1 MYFRKSSLALAIL
14 LCLSPMTVTNAN
26 AETYVVTGENNNM
39 RGEQFLRLLNQA
51 KDGDTIRLNGDT
63 QLLRGS
69 GFFNVDKQV
78 TIDGQGNRLHLEG
91 YNLSLGQDVTFS
103 NMNLSLKPSRD
114 LNIIFGSGF
123 NMDNLE
129 AKPTYIVTNGNKLT
143 LDNVTTNVYSEPS
156 DTRPII
162 WLGNADTTKS
172 NNGHNAL
179 IVTNSNSAETKLYSV
194 IVDDNTESG
203 SDTSPIDIQL
213 GEYVGL
219 VDAIYLAGVDNVQ
232 EHNRAINFTSSSN
245 AVTKI
250 YTGDTTNVSV
260 TLNNV
265 NPSNAIVLQDV
276 KDLTLNNSRITLDK
290 NLSVSEMLTLNDQ
303 SAITAVASKDAFGDV
318 AKTSLMLN
326 NVHTNDNNSKI
337 TIVQDN
343 TLLINGNI
351 TGELTINTEDKDNNV
366 SLPNGSTL
374 VGKNGSY
381 VVKPQTDT
389 SATGNDATPPAT
401 TANTATDS
409 SNTDTTPATTAEQTG
424 SSDTTATSPAADIST
439 TSNETTPPATT
450 GDTATNSSNTDATSA
465 TAGEQ
470 TGSSDTTVTPP
481 AADTS
486 TTSNE
491 TTSPATTENT
501 ATDSSNT
508 DTIPATTA
516 EQTGSSDTTV
526 GTSPADTS
534 AMGNDATPP
543 ATTANTAT
551 DSSNTDTTPA
561 TTAEQTGSSDTTA
574 TPPAAD
580 TSATG
585 NDATAPATTE
595 NTATDSSNTDTT
607 PATTGEQTGSSD
619 TTATPPTDTAQT
631 GEQADTSSSE
641 TTTSTSAQPTDATA
655 PTNGQTETSSASAN
669 HNKITITTA
678 EQETQRTIA
687 ESRYATL
694 VSNFAL
700 NSIRNRLEHSRSSDA
715 YPYLTATVNGMIP
728 TVSEL
733 GGLWVNS
740 SSDRITQERY
750 KFNNFGLQVGYDK
763 SSALDNGTARFGFA
777 LDVEKGKTNFAQ
789 FSETYK
795 TQTYGM
801 ALYGAYET
809 EERHYF
815 DVAVR
820 MAKASSELKS
830 NASQTYH
837 HNLYSASLAYSKGFE
852 LSNRWEIEPY
862 TQLFY
867 THLSSTNYI
876 KNGLNVTAD
885 EINSLVGSVG
895 TKAEYQLNQTLNF
908 YTKVAMH
915 REFNAT
921 QDINIIR
928 SATDR
933 VQHNINHRGTW
944 TTLGL
949 GMKARLGNNTH
960 LYLDVDKLFGNGYKQ
975 SYQINLGLDWKF

>member
-14 LCLSPMTVTNAN
+14 LCLSPIPEMNYAN
-26 AETYVVTGENNNM
+26 AQTYTVSGNSADN
-39 RGEQFLRLLNQA
+39 RGEHFRALLNQA
-51 KDGDTIRLNGDT
+51 NDGDIIRLEGDT
-63 QLLRGS
+63 RLIRGS
-69 GFFNVDKQV
+69 GFFSFNKQV
-78 TIDGQGNRLHLEG
+78 TIEGQGNRLHFEG
-91 YNLSLGQDVTFS
+91 YDLSLGKDVTFS
-103 NMNLSLKPSRD
+103 NMNLSLKPSRG
-114 LNIIFGSGF
+114 LSNIFSSGF
-123 NMDNLE
+123 NNLK
-129 AKPTYIVTNGNKLT
+129 AASTYIVTNGNKLI
-143 LDNVTTNVYSEPS
+143 LDKVRTDVNGEPA
-156 DTRPII
+156 DTRPMIL
-162 WLGNADTTKS
+162 LGNIDPTKN
-172 NNGHNAL
+172 NNGHDTL
-179 IVTNSNSAETKLYSV
+179 VVTNAHPTETILSSVVVIGNNNSNT
-194 IVDDNTESG
+194 
-203 SDTSPIDIQL
+203 DTPVTINL
-213 GEYVGL
+213 GENVSFVNQVIFERGGEEEIYSGAV
-219 VDAIYLAGVDNVQ
+219 YLAGMNNDQ
-232 EHNRAINFTSSSN
+232 EHNRAINLSSSSN
-245 AVTKI
+245 AITKI
-250 YTGDTTNVSV
+250 YTGEAKNVSV

-290 NLSVSEMLTLNDQ
+290 SLSVSETLVLADHAQIN
-303 SAITAVASKDAFGDV
+303 TVAGDDGFG
-318 AKTSLMLN
+318 SLNSTNLVLK
-326 NVHTNDNNSKI
+326 NVQASEDSKI
-337 TIVQDN
+337 NIGNTDINSLSIAGEIVGK
-343 TLLINGNI
+343 LR
-351 TGELTINTEDKDNNV
+351 INTDNQKSV
-366 SLPNGSTL
+366 ILPENRVL
-374 VGKNGSY
+374 EAENDSY
-381 VVKPQTDT
+381 VVKSKAEVTQPVSENTT
-389 SATGNDATPPAT
+389 TGNNNTETPPAT
-401 TANTATDS
+401 PTDS
-409 SNTDTTPATTAEQTG
+409 TPATTAQQTG
-424 SSDTTATSPAADIST
+424 SSDTTATSPA
-439 TSNETTPPATT
+439 
-450 GDTATNSSNTDATSA
+450 
-465 TAGEQ
+465 
-470 TGSSDTTVTPP
+470 
-481 AADTS
+481 
-486 TTSNE
+486 
-491 TTSPATTENT
+491 
-501 ATDSSNT
+501 
-508 DTIPATTA
+508 
-516 EQTGSSDTTV
+516 
-526 GTSPADTS
+526 
-534 AMGNDATPP
+534 
-543 ATTANTAT
+543 
-551 DSSNTDTTPA
+551 
-561 TTAEQTGSSDTTA
+561 
-574 TPPAAD
+574 D

-585 NDATAPATTE
+585 NDATASATTE

-809 EERHYF
+809 EERHYL

>member
-1 MYFRKSSLALAIL
+1 MHFRKSPLALAIL
-14 LCLSPMTVTNAN
+14 LCLSPITVTVTNAN
-26 AETYVVTGENNNM
+26 AETYIVTGENNNV
-39 RGEQFLRLLNQA
+39 RGEQFQRLLNQA
-51 KDGDTIRLNGDT
+51 KDGDTIRLDGDT

-103 NMNLSLKPSRD
+103 NVNLSLKPSRD
-114 LNIIFGSGF
+114 LNNIFSSGF
-123 NMDNLE
+123 KMDNLE

-143 LDNVTTNVYSEPS
+143 LDNVTTNVDSEPS

-162 WLGNADTTKS
+162 WLGNADATKS
-172 NNGHNAL
+172 NNGHNTL
-179 IVTNSNSAETKLYSV
+179 IVTSNSAETKLYSV
-194 IVDDNTESG
+194 IISDNTENS
-203 SDTSPIDIQL
+203 SDDSPVNIQL
-213 GEYVGL
+213 GEHVGL
-219 VDAIYLAGVDNVQ
+219 VDAIYLAGVNNDQ
-232 EHNRAINFTSSSN
+232 AHNRAINFSSSSN
-245 AVTKI
+245 SVTKI
-250 YTGDTTNVSV
+250 YTGEATNVSV
-260 TLNNV
+260 TLNNI
-265 NPSNAIVLQDV
+265 NPETAITLQDV

-290 NLSVSEMLTLNDQ
+290 NLSVSETLTLNNQ
-303 SAITAVASKDAFGDV
+303 SAITTVASKDAFGDI

-326 NVHTNDNNSKI
+326 NIHTNGNNSNI
-337 TIVQDN
+337 TIVRDN
-343 TLLINGNI
+343 ALLINGNI

-374 VGKNGSY
+374 VGENGSY
-381 VVKPQTDT
+381 VVKLKTEVTQPV
-389 SATGNDATPPAT
+389 SEN
-401 TANTATDS
+401 
-409 SNTDTTPATTAEQTG
+409 
-424 SSDTTATSPAADIST
+424 
-439 TSNETTPPATT
+439 
-450 GDTATNSSNTDATSA
+450 TATNSSNTD
-465 TAGEQ
+465 
-470 TGSSDTTVTPP
+470 VPP
-481 AADTS
+481 AK
-486 TTSNE
+486 
-491 TTSPATTENT
+491 P
-501 ATDSSNT
+501 TDS
-508 DTIPATTA
+508 
-516 EQTGSSDTTV
+516 
-526 GTSPADTS
+526 
-534 AMGNDATPP
+534 
-543 ATTANTAT
+543 
-551 DSSNTDTTPA
+551 
-561 TTAEQTGSSDTTA
+561 
-574 TPPAAD
+574 
-580 TSATG
+580 
-585 NDATAPATTE
+585 
-595 NTATDSSNTDTT
+595 T
-607 PATTGEQTGSSD
+607 PATTGEQAGSSD
-619 TTATPPTDTAQT
+619 TTSPTDTAQT
-631 GEQADTSSSE
+631 DDQAEASSSDTATSTPTQPTVVTTPTTEAPTSEQATTSS
-641 TTTSTSAQPTDATA
+641 TST
-655 PTNGQTETSSASAN
+655 N

-678 EQETQRTIA
+678 EQETQRAIA
-687 ESRYATL
+687 ESRYATV

-700 NSIRNRLEHSRSSDA
+700 NSIRNRLEHSRSSNA

-733 GGLWVNS
+733 GRLWVNS
-740 SSDRITQERY
+740 SSDRITQDLY

-777 LDVEKGKTNFAQ
+777 LDVEKGKANFAQ

-852 LSNRWEIEPY
+852 LSNRWEVKPY

-876 KNGLNVTAD
+876 RNGLNVTAD

-895 TKAEYQLNQTLNF
+895 TKAEYQLNQILNF

>member
-1 MYFRKSSLALAIL
+1 MHFRKSPLALAIL
-14 LCLSPMTVTNAN
+14 LCLSPIPEMNYANAQTYTVTGSSINDSEAQFRRALEQAN
-26 AETYVVTGENNNM
+26 
-39 RGEQFLRLLNQA
+39 
-51 KDGDTIRLNGDT
+51 DGDTIRLAGDI
-63 QLLRGS
+63 QLMRGS
-69 GFFNVDKQV
+69 GFFSFDKKI

-103 NMNLSLKPSRD
+103 NVNLSLKPSRD
-114 LNIIFGSGF
+114 LNNIFGSGF
-123 NMDNLE
+123 NNLK
-129 AKPTYIVTNGNKLT
+129 AASTYIVTNGNKLI
-143 LDNVTTNVYSEPS
+143 LDNVRTNVNGEPA
-156 DTRPII
+156 DTRPMIL
-162 WLGNADTTKS
+162 LGNIDPTKN
-172 NNGHNAL
+172 NNGHDAL
-179 IVTNSNSAETKLYSV
+179 VVTNAHPTETILSSVVVIGNNNSNT
-194 IVDDNTESG
+194 
-203 SDTSPIDIQL
+203 DTPVTISL
-213 GEYVGL
+213 GENVSFVNQVIFEREGEEDIYSGAV
-219 VDAIYLAGVDNVQ
+219 YLAGMNNDQ
-232 EHNRAINFTSSSN
+232 EHNRAIHFTSSSN
-245 AVTKI
+245 SVTKI
-250 YTGDTTNVSV
+250 YTGEATNVSV
-260 TLNNV
+260 TLNNI
-265 NPSNAIVLQDV
+265 NPETAITLQDV

-290 NLSVSEMLTLNDQ
+290 NLSVSETLTLNNQ
-303 SAITAVASKDAFGDV
+303 SAITTVASKDAFGDI

-326 NVHTNDNNSKI
+326 NIHTNGNNSNI
-337 TIVQDN
+337 TIVRDN
-343 TLLINGNI
+343 ALLINGNI

-374 VGKNGSY
+374 VGENGSY
-381 VVKPQTDT
+381 VVKLKTEVTQPV
-389 SATGNDATPPAT
+389 SENT
-401 TANTATDS
+401 TTDS
-409 SNTDTTPATTAEQTG
+409 SNTDVTPAK
-424 SSDTTATSPAADIST
+424 P
-439 TSNETTPPATT
+439 
-450 GDTATNSSNTDATSA
+450 
-465 TAGEQ
+465 
-470 TGSSDTTVTPP
+470 
-481 AADTS
+481 
-486 TTSNE
+486 
-491 TTSPATTENT
+491 
-501 ATDSSNT
+501 TDS
-508 DTIPATTA
+508 
-516 EQTGSSDTTV
+516 
-526 GTSPADTS
+526 
-534 AMGNDATPP
+534 
-543 ATTANTAT
+543 
-551 DSSNTDTTPA
+551 
-561 TTAEQTGSSDTTA
+561 
-574 TPPAAD
+574 
-580 TSATG
+580 
-585 NDATAPATTE
+585 
-595 NTATDSSNTDTT
+595 T
-607 PATTGEQTGSSD
+607 PATTGEQAGSSD
-619 TTATPPTDTAQT
+619 TTSPTDTAQT
-631 GEQADTSSSE
+631 DDQAEASSSDTATSTPTQPTVVTTPTTEAPTSEQATTSS
-641 TTTSTSAQPTDATA
+641 TST
-655 PTNGQTETSSASAN
+655 N

-678 EQETQRTIA
+678 EQETQRAIA
-687 ESRYATL
+687 ESRYATV

-700 NSIRNRLEHSRSSDA
+700 NSIRNRLEHSRSSNA

-733 GGLWVNS
+733 GRLWVNS

-777 LDVEKGKTNFAQ
+777 LDIEKGKTNFAQ

-876 KNGLNVTAD
+876 RNGLNVTAD

-895 TKAEYQLNQTLNF
+895 TKAEYQLNQILNF

-921 QDINIIR
+921 QDIHIIR

-960 LYLDVDKLFGNGYKQ
+960 LYLDADKLFGNGYKQ

>member
-14 LCLSPMTVTNAN
+14 LCLSPIPEMNYAN
-26 AETYVVTGENNNM
+26 AQTYTVSGNSADN
-39 RGEQFLRLLNQA
+39 RGERLQALLNQA
-51 KDGDTIRLNGDT
+51 SDGDIIRLEGDT
-63 QLLRGS
+63 RLIRGS
-69 GFFNVDKQV
+69 GFFSFNKQV
-78 TIDGQGNRLHLEG
+78 TIEGQGNRLHFEG
-91 YNLSLGQDVTFS
+91 YDLSLGKDVTFS
-103 NMNLSLKPSRD
+103 NMNLSLKPSRGLD
-114 LNIIFGSGF
+114 SIFTSIGS
-123 NMDNLE
+123 NSLE
-129 AKPTYIVTNGNKLT
+129 AVPTLIVTNGNKLT
-143 LDNVTTNVYSEPS
+143 LDNVRTNVESEPT

-162 WLGNADTTKS
+162 LLGNGDTTKS
-172 NNGHNAL
+172 NGGHDTL
-179 IVTNSNSAETKLYSV
+179 IVRNADLTETKLYSV
-194 IVDDNTESG
+194 IIADSKDSSASSSHNTTPVTIE
-203 SDTSPIDIQL
+203 L
-213 GEYVGL
+213 GENVRL
-219 VDAIYLAGVDNVQ
+219 VEDLYLAGVDNDQ
-232 EHNRAINFTSSSN
+232 SYSREINVTSASN
-245 AVTKI
+245 SVTKI
-250 YTGDTTNVSV
+250 LTGEATNVSV

-265 NPSNAIVLQDV
+265 KPSFSGILSLENV
-276 KDLTLNNSRITLDK
+276 KNLTVTGNSQITLNK
-290 NLSVSEMLTLNDQ
+290 NLSVTENLVLADQ
-303 SAITAVASKDAFGDV
+303 AQINTVAGSDVFGETKPTV
-318 AKTSLMLN
+318 LELN
-326 NVHTNDNNSKI
+326 NVQASESSKLNI
-337 TIVQDN
+337 GEN
-343 TLLINGNI
+343 TLSIQGNINGKV
-351 TGELTINTEDKDNNV
+351 TINTNTESNVYLSDNNV
-366 SLPNGSTL
+366 L
-374 VGKNGSY
+374 VAKNGSY
-381 VVKPQTDT
+381 IAETK
-389 SATGNDATPPAT
+389 
-401 TANTATDS
+401 
-409 SNTDTTPATTAEQTG
+409 SNTPETSETTTQSPAEPTTPTTEAPKGDQAEASG
-424 SSDTTATSPAADIST
+424 SETT
-439 TSNETTPPATT
+439 TSTSVEQP
-450 GDTATNSSNTDATSA
+450 TN
-465 TAGEQ
+465 
-470 TGSSDTTVTPP
+470 
-481 AADTS
+481 
-486 TTSNE
+486 
-491 TTSPATTENT
+491 
-501 ATDSSNT
+501 
-508 DTIPATTA
+508 
-516 EQTGSSDTTV
+516 
-526 GTSPADTS
+526 
-534 AMGNDATPP
+534 
-543 ATTANTAT
+543 
-551 DSSNTDTTPA
+551 
-561 TTAEQTGSSDTTA
+561 
-574 TPPAAD
+574 
-580 TSATG
+580 
-585 NDATAPATTE
+585 ATAPTTKDPKVEQPSE
-595 NTATDSSNTDTT
+595 NA
-607 PATTGEQTGSSD
+607 
-619 TTATPPTDTAQT
+619 
-631 GEQADTSSSE
+631 SSE
-641 TTTSTSAQPTDATA
+641 TTTSTPVEQPAETTTPTTEAPKVEQPSENAGTETTASTSAQPTDATA

>member
-1 MYFRKSSLALAIL
+1 MHFRKSPLALAIL
-14 LCLSPMTVTNAN
+14 LCLSPIPEMNYANAQTYTVTGSSINDSEAQFRRALEQAN
-26 AETYVVTGENNNM
+26 
-39 RGEQFLRLLNQA
+39 
-51 KDGDTIRLNGDT
+51 DGDTIRLAGDI
-63 QLLRGS
+63 QLMRGS
-69 GFFNVDKQV
+69 GFFSFDKKI

-103 NMNLSLKPSRD
+103 NVNLSLKPSRD
-114 LNIIFGSGF
+114 LNNIFGSGF
-123 NMDNLE
+123 NNLK
-129 AKPTYIVTNGNKLT
+129 AASTYIVTNGNKLI
-143 LDNVTTNVYSEPS
+143 LDNVRTNVNGEPA
-156 DTRPII
+156 DTRPMIL
-162 WLGNADTTKS
+162 LGNIDPTKN
-172 NNGHNAL
+172 NNGHDAL
-179 IVTNSNSAETKLYSV
+179 VVTNAHPTETILSSVVVIGNNNSNT
-194 IVDDNTESG
+194 
-203 SDTSPIDIQL
+203 DTPVTISL
-213 GEYVGL
+213 GENVSFVNQVIFEREGEEDIYSGAV
-219 VDAIYLAGVDNVQ
+219 YLAGMNNDQ
-232 EHNRAINFTSSSN
+232 AHNRAINFSSSSN
-245 AVTKI
+245 AITKI
-250 YTGDTTNVSV
+250 YTGEATNVSV
-260 TLNNV
+260 TLNNI
-265 NPSNAIVLQDV
+265 NPETAITLQDV

-290 NLSVSEMLTLNDQ
+290 NLSVSETLTLNNQ
-303 SAITAVASKDAFGDV
+303 SAITTVASKDAFGDI

-326 NVHTNDNNSKI
+326 NIHTNGNNSNI
-337 TIVQDN
+337 TIVRDN
-343 TLLINGNI
+343 ALLINGNI

-374 VGKNGSY
+374 VGENGSY
-381 VVKPQTDT
+381 VVKLKTEVTQPV
-389 SATGNDATPPAT
+389 SENT
-401 TANTATDS
+401 TTDS
-409 SNTDTTPATTAEQTG
+409 SNTDVTPAK
-424 SSDTTATSPAADIST
+424 P
-439 TSNETTPPATT
+439 
-450 GDTATNSSNTDATSA
+450 
-465 TAGEQ
+465 
-470 TGSSDTTVTPP
+470 
-481 AADTS
+481 
-486 TTSNE
+486 
-491 TTSPATTENT
+491 
-501 ATDSSNT
+501 TDS
-508 DTIPATTA
+508 
-516 EQTGSSDTTV
+516 
-526 GTSPADTS
+526 
-534 AMGNDATPP
+534 
-543 ATTANTAT
+543 
-551 DSSNTDTTPA
+551 
-561 TTAEQTGSSDTTA
+561 
-574 TPPAAD
+574 
-580 TSATG
+580 
-585 NDATAPATTE
+585 
-595 NTATDSSNTDTT
+595 T

-619 TTATPPTDTAQT
+619 ITSPTDTAQT
-631 GEQADTSSSE
+631 DDQAEASSSD
-641 TTTSTSAQPTDATA
+641 TATSTPAQPTGDVASTSEQAT
-655 PTNGQTETSSASAN
+655 TSSTSTN

-678 EQETQRTIA
+678 EQETQRAIA
-687 ESRYATL
+687 ESRYATV

-700 NSIRNRLEHSRSSDA
+700 NSIRNRLEHSRSSNA

-733 GGLWVNS
+733 GRLWVNS

-777 LDVEKGKTNFAQ
+777 LDIEKGKTNFAQ

-876 KNGLNVTAD
+876 RNGLNVTAD

-895 TKAEYQLNQTLNF
+895 TKAEYQLNQILNF

-921 QDINIIR
+921 QDIHIIR

-960 LYLDVDKLFGNGYKQ
+960 LYLDADKLFGNGYKQ

>member
-1 MYFRKSSLALAIL
+1 MHFRKSPLALAIL
-14 LCLSPMTVTNAN
+14 LCLSPIPEMNYANAQTYTVTGSSINDSEAQFRRALEQAN
-26 AETYVVTGENNNM
+26 
-39 RGEQFLRLLNQA
+39 
-51 KDGDTIRLNGDT
+51 DGDTIRLAGDI
-63 QLLRGS
+63 QLMRGS
-69 GFFNVDKQV
+69 GFFSFDKKI
-78 TIDGQGNRLHLEG
+78 TIDGQGNRLHFEG
-91 YNLSLGQDVTFS
+91 YNLSLGKDVTFS
-103 NMNLSLKPSRD
+103 NVNLSLKPSRD
-114 LNIIFGSGF
+114 LNNIFGSGF
-123 NMDNLE
+123 NNLK
-129 AKPTYIVTNGNKLT
+129 AASTYIVTNGNKLI
-143 LDNVTTNVYSEPS
+143 LDNVRTNVNGEPA
-156 DTRPII
+156 DTRPMIL
-162 WLGNADTTKS
+162 LGNIDPTKN
-172 NNGHNAL
+172 NNGHDAL
-179 IVTNSNSAETKLYSV
+179 VVTNAHPTETILSSVVVIGNNNSNT
-194 IVDDNTESG
+194 
-203 SDTSPIDIQL
+203 DTPVTISL
-213 GEYVGL
+213 GENVSFVNQVIFEREGEEDIYSGAV
-219 VDAIYLAGVDNVQ
+219 YLAGMNNDQ
-232 EHNRAINFTSSSN
+232 EHNRAINFSSSSN
-245 AVTKI
+245 AITKI
-250 YTGDTTNVSV
+250 YTGEATNVSV
-260 TLNNV
+260 TLNNI
-265 NPSNAIVLQDV
+265 NPETAITLQDV

-290 NLSVSEMLTLNDQ
+290 NLSVSETLTLNNQ
-303 SAITAVASKDAFGDV
+303 SAITTVASKDAFGDI

-326 NVHTNDNNSKI
+326 NIHTNGNNSNI
-337 TIVQDN
+337 TIVRDN
-343 TLLINGNI
+343 ALLINGNI

-374 VGKNGSY
+374 VGENGSY
-381 VVKPQTDT
+381 VVKLKT
-389 SATGNDATPPAT
+389 
-401 TANTATDS
+401 
-409 SNTDTTPATTAEQTG
+409 E
-424 SSDTTATSPAADIST
+424 
-439 TSNETTPPATT
+439 
-450 GDTATNSSNTDATSA
+450 
-465 TAGEQ
+465 
-470 TGSSDTTVTPP
+470 VTQPV
-481 AADTS
+481 S
-486 TTSNE
+486 
-491 TTSPATTENT
+491 ENT

-508 DTIPATTA
+508 D
-516 EQTGSSDTTV
+516 V
-526 GTSPADTS
+526 
-534 AMGNDATPP
+534 PP
-543 ATTANTAT
+543 AKPT
-551 DSSNTDTTPA
+551 DS
-561 TTAEQTGSSDTTA
+561 
-574 TPPAAD
+574 
-580 TSATG
+580 
-585 NDATAPATTE
+585 
-595 NTATDSSNTDTT
+595 T
-607 PATTGEQTGSSD
+607 PATTGEQAGSSD
-619 TTATPPTDTAQT
+619 TTSPTDTAQT
-631 GEQADTSSSE
+631 DDQAEASSSDTATSTPTQPTVVTTPTTEAPTSEQATTSS
-641 TTTSTSAQPTDATA
+641 TST
-655 PTNGQTETSSASAN
+655 N

-678 EQETQRTIA
+678 EQETQRAIA
-687 ESRYATL
+687 ESRYATV

-700 NSIRNRLEHSRSSDA
+700 NSIRNRLEHSRSSNA

-733 GGLWVNS
+733 GRLWVNS
-740 SSDRITQERY
+740 SSDRITQDLY

-777 LDVEKGKTNFAQ
+777 LDVEKGKANFAQ

-852 LSNRWEIEPY
+852 LSNRWEVKPY

-876 KNGLNVTAD
+876 RNGLNVTAD

-895 TKAEYQLNQTLNF
+895 TKAEYQLNQILNF

>member
-1 MYFRKSSLALAIL
+1 MHFRKSPLALAIL
-14 LCLSPMTVTNAN
+14 LCLSPITVTVTNAN
-26 AETYVVTGENNNM
+26 AETYIVTGENNNV
-39 RGEQFLRLLNQA
+39 RGEQFQRLLNQA
-51 KDGDTIRLNGDT
+51 KDGDTIRLDGDT

-103 NMNLSLKPSRD
+103 NVNLSLKPSRD
-114 LNIIFGSGF
+114 LNNIFGSGF
-123 NMDNLE
+123 NNLK
-129 AKPTYIVTNGNKLT
+129 AASTYIVTNGNKLI
-143 LDNVTTNVYSEPS
+143 LDNVRTNVNGEPA
-156 DTRPII
+156 DTRPMIL
-162 WLGNADTTKS
+162 LGNIDPTKN
-172 NNGHNAL
+172 NNGHDAL
-179 IVTNSNSAETKLYSV
+179 VVTNAHPTETILSSVVVIGNNNSNT
-194 IVDDNTESG
+194 
-203 SDTSPIDIQL
+203 DTPVTISL
-213 GEYVGL
+213 GENVSFVNQVIFEREGEEDIYSGAV
-219 VDAIYLAGVDNVQ
+219 YLAGMNNDQ
-232 EHNRAINFTSSSN
+232 EHNRAINFSSSSN
-245 AVTKI
+245 AITKI
-250 YTGDTTNVSV
+250 YTGEATNVSV
-260 TLNNV
+260 TLNNI
-265 NPSNAIVLQDV
+265 NPETAITLQDV

-290 NLSVSEMLTLNDQ
+290 NLSVSETLTLNNQ
-303 SAITAVASKDAFGDV
+303 SAITTVASKDAFGDI

-326 NVHTNDNNSKI
+326 NIHTNGNNSNI
-337 TIVQDN
+337 TIVRDN
-343 TLLINGNI
+343 ALLINGNI

-374 VGKNGSY
+374 VGENGSY
-381 VVKPQTDT
+381 VVKLKT
-389 SATGNDATPPAT
+389 
-401 TANTATDS
+401 
-409 SNTDTTPATTAEQTG
+409 E
-424 SSDTTATSPAADIST
+424 
-439 TSNETTPPATT
+439 
-450 GDTATNSSNTDATSA
+450 
-465 TAGEQ
+465 
-470 TGSSDTTVTPP
+470 VTQPV
-481 AADTS
+481 S
-486 TTSNE
+486 
-491 TTSPATTENT
+491 ENT

-508 DTIPATTA
+508 D
-516 EQTGSSDTTV
+516 V
-526 GTSPADTS
+526 
-534 AMGNDATPP
+534 PP
-543 ATTANTAT
+543 AKPT
-551 DSSNTDTTPA
+551 DS
-561 TTAEQTGSSDTTA
+561 
-574 TPPAAD
+574 
-580 TSATG
+580 
-585 NDATAPATTE
+585 
-595 NTATDSSNTDTT
+595 T
-607 PATTGEQTGSSD
+607 PATTGEQAGSSD
-619 TTATPPTDTAQT
+619 TTSPTDTAQT
-631 GEQADTSSSE
+631 DDQAEASSSD
-641 TTTSTSAQPTDATA
+641 TATSTPAQPTGDVASTSEQAT
-655 PTNGQTETSSASAN
+655 TSSTSTN

-678 EQETQRTIA
+678 EQETQRAIA
-687 ESRYATL
+687 ESRYATV

-700 NSIRNRLEHSRSSDA
+700 NSIRNRLEHSRSSNA

-733 GGLWVNS
+733 GRLWVNS
-740 SSDRITQERY
+740 SSDRITQDLY

-777 LDVEKGKTNFAQ
+777 LDVEKGKANFAQ

-809 EERHYF
+809 EDRHYL

-820 MAKASSELKS
+820 MARASNELKS
-830 NASQTYH
+830 NASQAYH

-852 LSNRWEIEPY
+852 LSNRWAIEPY

-876 KNGLNVTAD
+876 RNGLNVTAD

-895 TKAEYQLNQTLNF
+895 TKAEYQLNQILNF

>member
-1 MYFRKSSLALAIL
+1 
-14 LCLSPMTVTNAN
+14 
-26 AETYVVTGENNNM
+26 
-39 RGEQFLRLLNQA
+39 
-51 KDGDTIRLNGDT
+51 
-63 QLLRGS
+63 
-69 GFFNVDKQV
+69 
-78 TIDGQGNRLHLEG
+78 
-91 YNLSLGQDVTFS
+91 
-103 NMNLSLKPSRD
+103 MNLSLKPSRGLD
-114 LNIIFGSGF
+114 SIFTSIGSK
-123 NMDNLE
+123 NLE
-129 AKPTYIVTNGNKLT
+129 AVPTLIVTNGNKLT
-143 LDNVTTNVYSEPS
+143 LDNVRTNVESEPT

-162 WLGNADTTKS
+162 LLGNGDTTKS
-172 NNGHNAL
+172 NNGHDTL
-179 IVTNSNSAETKLYSV
+179 IVRNADPTETKLYSV
-194 IVDDNTESG
+194 IIADSKDSG
-203 SDTSPIDIQL
+203 ASSFHSTTPVTIEL
-213 GEYVGL
+213 GENVKL
-219 VDAIYLAGVDNVQ
+219 VEDLYLAGVDNDQ
-232 EHNRAINFTSSSN
+232 SYSREINVTSASN
-245 AVTKI
+245 SVTKI
-250 YTGDTTNVSV
+250 LTGEATNVSV

-265 NPSNAIVLQDV
+265 KPSFSGILSLENV
-276 KDLTLNNSRITLDK
+276 KNLTVTGNSQITLNK
-290 NLSVSEMLTLNDQ
+290 NLSVADNLVLADQ
-303 SAITAVASKDAFGDV
+303 AQINTVAGSDGFDGSIPTA
-318 AKTSLMLN
+318 LELN
-326 NVHTNDNNSKI
+326 NVQASESSKLNI
-337 TIVQDN
+337 GEN
-343 TLLINGNI
+343 TLSIQGNINGKV
-351 TGELTINTEDKDNNV
+351 TINTTNENNVHLTDNNV
-366 SLPNGSTL
+366 L
-374 VGKNGSY
+374 VAKNGSY
-381 VVKPQTDT
+381 IAEPK
-389 SATGNDATPPAT
+389 
-401 TANTATDS
+401 
-409 SNTDTTPATTAEQTG
+409 SNTPETSETTTQ
-424 SSDTTATSPAADIST
+424 SPAAPTTPTTEAPKGDQAEASGSATSTPVEQPAETTTPTTEAPKVEQPSENASSETT
-439 TSNETTPPATT
+439 TSTPVEQPAETTTPTTEAPKVEQPSENAGSETTASTSAEQPAETIAPTTETPKVEQPSENAGTEATT
-450 GDTATNSSNTDATSA
+450 STPVEQSAETTAPTTKDPQVEQPSENASSETTTSTPVEQPAETTTPTTEAPKVEQPSENAGSETTASTSA
-465 TAGEQ
+465 EQ
-470 TGSSDTTVTPP
+470 P
-481 AADTS
+481 A
-486 TTSNE
+486 E
-491 TTSPATTENT
+491 TIAPTTE
-501 ATDSSNT
+501 
-508 DTIPATTA
+508 PPKV
-516 EQTGSSDTTV
+516 EQ
-526 GTSPADTS
+526 PL
-534 AMGNDATPP
+534 
-543 ATTANTAT
+543 
-551 DSSNTDTTPA
+551 
-561 TTAEQTGSSDTTA
+561 
-574 TPPAAD
+574 
-580 TSATG
+580 
-585 NDATAPATTE
+585 E
-595 NTATDSSNTDTT
+595 N
-607 PATTGEQTGSSD
+607 
-619 TTATPPTDTAQT
+619 
-631 GEQADTSSSE
+631 SSSE

-687 ESRYATL
+687 ESRYAAL

>member
-14 LCLSPMTVTNAN
+14 LCLSPIPEMNYAN
-26 AETYVVTGENNNM
+26 AQTYTVSGNSADN
-39 RGEQFLRLLNQA
+39 RGERLQALLNQA
-51 KDGDTIRLNGDT
+51 SDGDIIRLEGDT
-63 QLLRGS
+63 RLIRGS
-69 GFFNVDKQV
+69 GFFSFNKQV
-78 TIDGQGNRLHLEG
+78 TIEGQGNRLHFEG
-91 YNLSLGQDVTFS
+91 YDLSLGKDVTFS
-103 NMNLSLKPSRD
+103 NMNLSLKPSRGLD
-114 LNIIFGSGF
+114 SIFTSIGS
-123 NMDNLE
+123 NSLE
-129 AKPTYIVTNGNKLT
+129 AVPTLIVTNGNKLI
-143 LDNVTTNVYSEPS
+143 LDNVRTNVESEPT

-162 WLGNADTTKS
+162 LLGNGDTTKS
-172 NNGHNAL
+172 NGGHDTL
-179 IVTNSNSAETKLYSV
+179 IVRNADLTETKLYSV
-194 IVDDNTESG
+194 IIADSKDSSASSSHNTTPVTIE
-203 SDTSPIDIQL
+203 L
-213 GEYVGL
+213 GENVKL
-219 VDAIYLAGVDNVQ
+219 VEDLYLAGVDNDQ
-232 EHNRAINFTSSSN
+232 SYSREINVTSASN
-245 AVTKI
+245 SVTKI
-250 YTGDTTNVSV
+250 LTGEATNVSV

-265 NPSNAIVLQDV
+265 KPSFSGILSLENV
-276 KDLTLNNSRITLDK
+276 KNLTVTGNSQITLNK
-290 NLSVSEMLTLNDQ
+290 NLSVTENLVLADQ
-303 SAITAVASKDAFGDV
+303 AQINTVAGSDVFGETKPTV
-318 AKTSLMLN
+318 LELN
-326 NVHTNDNNSKI
+326 NVQASESSKLNI
-337 TIVQDN
+337 GEN
-343 TLLINGNI
+343 TLSIQGNINGKV
-351 TGELTINTEDKDNNV
+351 TINTNTESNVYLSDNNV
-366 SLPNGSTL
+366 L
-374 VGKNGSY
+374 VAKNGSY
-381 VVKPQTDT
+381 IAETK
-389 SATGNDATPPAT
+389 
-401 TANTATDS
+401 
-409 SNTDTTPATTAEQTG
+409 SNTPETSETTTQSPAEPTTPTTEAPKGDQAEASG
-424 SSDTTATSPAADIST
+424 SETT
-439 TSNETTPPATT
+439 TSTSVEQP
-450 GDTATNSSNTDATSA
+450 TN
-465 TAGEQ
+465 
-470 TGSSDTTVTPP
+470 
-481 AADTS
+481 
-486 TTSNE
+486 
-491 TTSPATTENT
+491 
-501 ATDSSNT
+501 
-508 DTIPATTA
+508 
-516 EQTGSSDTTV
+516 
-526 GTSPADTS
+526 
-534 AMGNDATPP
+534 
-543 ATTANTAT
+543 
-551 DSSNTDTTPA
+551 
-561 TTAEQTGSSDTTA
+561 
-574 TPPAAD
+574 
-580 TSATG
+580 
-585 NDATAPATTE
+585 ATAPTTKDPQVEQPSENAGSETTTSTPVEQPAETTETPKVEQPSENAGTEATTSTPVEQSAETTAPTTKDPKVEQPSE
-595 NTATDSSNTDTT
+595 NASSETTTSTPVEQPAETTT
-607 PATTGEQTGSSD
+607 PTTEAPKVEQPSENAGT
-619 TTATPPTDTAQT
+619 
-631 GEQADTSSSE
+631 E

-949 GMKARLGNNTH
+949 GMKARLGNNTD

>member
-14 LCLSPMTVTNAN
+14 LCLSPIPEMNYAN
-26 AETYVVTGENNNM
+26 AQTYTVSGNSADN
-39 RGEQFLRLLNQA
+39 RGERLQALLNQA
-51 KDGDTIRLNGDT
+51 SDGDIIRLEGDT
-63 QLLRGS
+63 RLIRGS
-69 GFFNVDKQV
+69 GFFSFNKQV
-78 TIDGQGNRLHLEG
+78 TIEGQGNRLHFEG
-91 YNLSLGQDVTFS
+91 YDLSLGKDVTFS
-103 NMNLSLKPSRD
+103 NMNLSLKPSRGLD
-114 LNIIFGSGF
+114 SIFTSIGS
-123 NMDNLE
+123 NSLE
-129 AKPTYIVTNGNKLT
+129 AVPTLIVTNGNKLI
-143 LDNVTTNVYSEPS
+143 LDNVRTNVESEPT

-162 WLGNADTTKS
+162 LLGNGDTTKS
-172 NNGHNAL
+172 NGGHDTL
-179 IVTNSNSAETKLYSV
+179 IVRNADLTETKLYSV
-194 IVDDNTESG
+194 IIADSKDSSASSSHNTTPVTIE
-203 SDTSPIDIQL
+203 L
-213 GEYVGL
+213 GENVKL
-219 VDAIYLAGVDNVQ
+219 VEDLYLAGVDNDQ
-232 EHNRAINFTSSSN
+232 SYSREINVTSASN
-245 AVTKI
+245 SVTKI
-250 YTGDTTNVSV
+250 LTGEATNVSV

-265 NPSNAIVLQDV
+265 KPSFSGILSLENV
-276 KDLTLNNSRITLDK
+276 KNLTVTGNSQITLNK
-290 NLSVSEMLTLNDQ
+290 NLSVTENLVLADQ
-303 SAITAVASKDAFGDV
+303 AQINTVAGSDVFGETKPTV
-318 AKTSLMLN
+318 LELN
-326 NVHTNDNNSKI
+326 NVQASESSKLNI
-337 TIVQDN
+337 GEN
-343 TLLINGNI
+343 TLSIQGNINGKV
-351 TGELTINTEDKDNNV
+351 TINTNTESNVYLSDNNV
-366 SLPNGSTL
+366 L
-374 VGKNGSY
+374 VAKNGSY
-381 VVKPQTDT
+381 IAETK
-389 SATGNDATPPAT
+389 
-401 TANTATDS
+401 
-409 SNTDTTPATTAEQTG
+409 SNTPETSETTTQSPAEPTTPTTEAPKGDQAEASG
-424 SSDTTATSPAADIST
+424 SETT
-439 TSNETTPPATT
+439 TSTSVEQP
-450 GDTATNSSNTDATSA
+450 TN
-465 TAGEQ
+465 
-470 TGSSDTTVTPP
+470 
-481 AADTS
+481 
-486 TTSNE
+486 
-491 TTSPATTENT
+491 
-501 ATDSSNT
+501 
-508 DTIPATTA
+508 
-516 EQTGSSDTTV
+516 
-526 GTSPADTS
+526 
-534 AMGNDATPP
+534 
-543 ATTANTAT
+543 
-551 DSSNTDTTPA
+551 
-561 TTAEQTGSSDTTA
+561 
-574 TPPAAD
+574 
-580 TSATG
+580 
-585 NDATAPATTE
+585 ATAPTTKDPQVEQPSENAGSETTTSTPVEQPAETTE
-595 NTATDSSNTDTT
+595 TPKVEQPSENAGSETTTSTSAEQPAETTT
-607 PATTGEQTGSSD
+607 PTTEAPKVEQPSENAGT
-619 TTATPPTDTAQT
+619 
-631 GEQADTSSSE
+631 E

-949 GMKARLGNNTH
+949 GMKARLGNNTD

>member
-1 MYFRKSSLALAIL
+1 MHFRKSPLALAIL
-14 LCLSPMTVTNAN
+14 LCLSPIPEMNYANAQTYTVTGSSINDSEAQFRRALEQAN
-26 AETYVVTGENNNM
+26 
-39 RGEQFLRLLNQA
+39 
-51 KDGDTIRLNGDT
+51 DGDTIRLAGDI
-63 QLLRGS
+63 QLMRGS
-69 GFFNVDKQV
+69 GFFSFDKKI
-78 TIDGQGNRLHLEG
+78 TIDGQGNRLHFEG
-91 YNLSLGQDVTFS
+91 YNLSLGKDVTFS
-103 NMNLSLKPSRD
+103 NVNLSLKPSRD
-114 LNIIFGSGF
+114 LNNIFGSGF
-123 NMDNLE
+123 NNLK
-129 AKPTYIVTNGNKLT
+129 AASTYIVTNGNKLI
-143 LDNVTTNVYSEPS
+143 LDNVRTNVNGEPA
-156 DTRPII
+156 DTRPMIL
-162 WLGNADTTKS
+162 LGNIDPTKN
-172 NNGHNAL
+172 NNGHDAL
-179 IVTNSNSAETKLYSV
+179 VVTNAHPTETILSSVVVIGNNNSNT
-194 IVDDNTESG
+194 
-203 SDTSPIDIQL
+203 DTPVTISL
-213 GEYVGL
+213 GENVSFVNQVIFEREGEEDIYSGAV
-219 VDAIYLAGVDNVQ
+219 YLAGMNNDQ
-232 EHNRAINFTSSSN
+232 AHNRAIHFTSSSN
-245 AVTKI
+245 SVTKI
-250 YTGDTTNVSV
+250 YTGEATNVSV
-260 TLNNV
+260 TLNNI
-265 NPSNAIVLQDV
+265 NPETAITLQDV

-290 NLSVSEMLTLNDQ
+290 NLSVSETLTLNNQ
-303 SAITAVASKDAFGDV
+303 SAITTVASKDAFGDI

-326 NVHTNDNNSKI
+326 NIHTNGNNSNI
-337 TIVQDN
+337 TIVRDN
-343 TLLINGNI
+343 ALLINGNI

-374 VGKNGSY
+374 VGENGSY
-381 VVKPQTDT
+381 VVKLKTEVTQPV
-389 SATGNDATPPAT
+389 SENT
-401 TANTATDS
+401 TTDS
-409 SNTDTTPATTAEQTG
+409 SNTDVTPAKPTDSTPATTGEQAG
-424 SSDTTATSPAADIST
+424 SSDTTSPTNTAA

-450 GDTATNSSNTDATSA
+450 GDTATNSSNTD
-465 TAGEQ
+465 
-470 TGSSDTTVTPP
+470 VPP
-481 AADTS
+481 AK
-486 TTSNE
+486 
-491 TTSPATTENT
+491 P
-501 ATDSSNT
+501 TDS
-508 DTIPATTA
+508 
-516 EQTGSSDTTV
+516 
-526 GTSPADTS
+526 
-534 AMGNDATPP
+534 
-543 ATTANTAT
+543 
-551 DSSNTDTTPA
+551 
-561 TTAEQTGSSDTTA
+561 
-574 TPPAAD
+574 
-580 TSATG
+580 
-585 NDATAPATTE
+585 
-595 NTATDSSNTDTT
+595 T

-619 TTATPPTDTAQT
+619 TTSPTDTAQT
-631 GEQADTSSSE
+631 DDQAEASSSD
-641 TTTSTSAQPTDATA
+641 TATSTPAQPTGDVASTSEQAT
-655 PTNGQTETSSASAN
+655 TSSTSTN

-678 EQETQRTIA
+678 EQETQRAIA
-687 ESRYATL
+687 ESRYATV

-700 NSIRNRLEHSRSSDA
+700 NSIRNRLEHSRSSNA

-728 TVSEL
+728 TVSEP
-733 GGLWVNS
+733 GRLWVNS
-740 SSDRITQERY
+740 SSDRITQDLY

-777 LDVEKGKTNFAQ
+777 LDVEKGKANFAQ

-876 KNGLNVTAD
+876 RNGLNVTAD

-895 TKAEYQLNQTLNF
+895 TKAEYQLNQILNF

>member
-1 MYFRKSSLALAIL
+1 MHFRKSPLALAIL
-14 LCLSPMTVTNAN
+14 LCLSPITVTVNNAN
-26 AETYVVTGENNNM
+26 AETYIVTGENNNV
-39 RGEQFLRLLNQA
+39 RGEQFQRLLNQA
-51 KDGDTIRLNGDT
+51 KDGDTIRLDGDT

-103 NMNLSLKPSRD
+103 NVNLSLKPSRD
-114 LNIIFGSGF
+114 LNNIFSSGF
-123 NMDNLE
+123 KMDNLE

-143 LDNVTTNVYSEPS
+143 LDNVTTNVDSEPS

-162 WLGNADTTKS
+162 WLGNADATKS
-172 NNGHNAL
+172 NNGHNTL
-179 IVTNSNSAETKLYSV
+179 IVTSNSAETKLYSV
-194 IVDDNTESG
+194 IISDNTENS
-203 SDTSPIDIQL
+203 SDDSPVNIQL
-213 GEYVGL
+213 GEHVGL
-219 VDAIYLAGVDNVQ
+219 VDAIYLAGVNNDQ
-232 EHNRAINFTSSSN
+232 AHNRAIHFTSSSN
-245 AVTKI
+245 SVTKI
-250 YTGDTTNVSV
+250 YTGEATNVSV
-260 TLNNV
+260 TLNNI
-265 NPSNAIVLQDV
+265 NPETAITLQDV

-290 NLSVSEMLTLNDQ
+290 NLSVSETLTLNNQ
-303 SAITAVASKDAFGDV
+303 SAITTVASKDAFGDI

-326 NVHTNDNNSKI
+326 NIHTNGNNSNI
-337 TIVQDN
+337 TIVRDN
-343 TLLINGNI
+343 ALLINGNI

-374 VGKNGSY
+374 VGENGSY
-381 VVKPQTDT
+381 VVKLKT
-389 SATGNDATPPAT
+389 
-401 TANTATDS
+401 
-409 SNTDTTPATTAEQTG
+409 E
-424 SSDTTATSPAADIST
+424 
-439 TSNETTPPATT
+439 
-450 GDTATNSSNTDATSA
+450 
-465 TAGEQ
+465 
-470 TGSSDTTVTPP
+470 VTQPV
-481 AADTS
+481 S
-486 TTSNE
+486 
-491 TTSPATTENT
+491 ENT

-508 DTIPATTA
+508 D
-516 EQTGSSDTTV
+516 V
-526 GTSPADTS
+526 
-534 AMGNDATPP
+534 PP
-543 ATTANTAT
+543 AKPT
-551 DSSNTDTTPA
+551 DS
-561 TTAEQTGSSDTTA
+561 
-574 TPPAAD
+574 
-580 TSATG
+580 
-585 NDATAPATTE
+585 
-595 NTATDSSNTDTT
+595 T
-607 PATTGEQTGSSD
+607 PATTGEQAGSSD
-619 TTATPPTDTAQT
+619 TTSPTDTAQT
-631 GEQADTSSSE
+631 DDQAEASSSD
-641 TTTSTSAQPTDATA
+641 TATSTPAQPTGDVASTSEQAT
-655 PTNGQTETSSASAN
+655 TSSTSTN

-678 EQETQRTIA
+678 EQETQRAIA
-687 ESRYATL
+687 ESRYATV

-700 NSIRNRLEHSRSSDA
+700 NSIRNRLEHSRSSNA

-733 GGLWVNS
+733 GRLWVNS
-740 SSDRITQERY
+740 SSDRITQDLY

-777 LDVEKGKTNFAQ
+777 LDVEKGKANFAQ

-809 EERHYF
+809 EDRHYL

-820 MAKASSELKS
+820 MARASNELKS
-830 NASQTYH
+830 NASQAYH

-876 KNGLNVTAD
+876 RNGLNVTAD

-895 TKAEYQLNQTLNF
+895 TKAEYQLNQILNF

-921 QDINIIR
+921 QDIHIIR

>member
-1 MYFRKSSLALAIL
+1 M
-14 LCLSPMTVTNAN
+14 
-26 AETYVVTGENNNM
+26 E
-39 RGEQFLRLLNQA
+39 
-51 KDGDTIRLNGDT
+51 
-63 QLLRGS
+63 
-69 GFFNVDKQV
+69 
-78 TIDGQGNRLHLEG
+78 
-91 YNLSLGQDVTFS
+91 
-103 NMNLSLKPSRD
+103 
-114 LNIIFGSGF
+114 
-123 NMDNLE
+123 
-129 AKPTYIVTNGNKLT
+129 
-143 LDNVTTNVYSEPS
+143 
-156 DTRPII
+156 
-162 WLGNADTTKS
+162 
-172 NNGHNAL
+172 
-179 IVTNSNSAETKLYSV
+179 
-194 IVDDNTESG
+194 
-203 SDTSPIDIQL
+203 
-213 GEYVGL
+213 
-219 VDAIYLAGVDNVQ
+219 
-232 EHNRAINFTSSSN
+232 
-245 AVTKI
+245 
-250 YTGDTTNVSV
+250 
-260 TLNNV
+260 LNNV
-265 NPSNAIVLQDV
+265 QASESSKLNIGEN
-276 KDLTLNNSRITLDK
+276 TLSIQGNINGKVTINTT
-290 NLSVSEMLTLNDQ
+290 NE
-303 SAITAVASKDAFGDV
+303 
-318 AKTSLMLN
+318 N
-326 NVHTNDNNSKI
+326 NVH
-337 TIVQDN
+337 
-343 TLLINGNI
+343 
-351 TGELTINTEDKDNNV
+351 LTDNNV
-366 SLPNGSTL
+366 L
-374 VGKNGSY
+374 VAKNGSY
-381 VVKPQTDT
+381 IAETK
-389 SATGNDATPPAT
+389 
-401 TANTATDS
+401 
-409 SNTDTTPATTAEQTG
+409 SNTP
-424 SSDTTATSPAADIST
+424 
-439 TSNETTPPATT
+439 ET
-450 GDTATNSSNTDATSA
+450 
-465 TAGEQ
+465 
-470 TGSSDTTVTPP
+470 
-481 AADTS
+481 
-486 TTSNE
+486 
-491 TTSPATTENT
+491 
-501 ATDSSNT
+501 
-508 DTIPATTA
+508 
-516 EQTGSSDTTV
+516 
-526 GTSPADTS
+526 
-534 AMGNDATPP
+534 
-543 ATTANTAT
+543 
-551 DSSNTDTTPA
+551 
-561 TTAEQTGSSDTTA
+561 
-574 TPPAAD
+574 
-580 TSATG
+580 
-585 NDATAPATTE
+585 
-595 NTATDSSNTDTT
+595 
-607 PATTGEQTGSSD
+607 
-619 TTATPPTDTAQT
+619 
-631 GEQADTSSSE
+631 SE
-641 TTTSTSAQPTDATA
+641 TTTQSPAAPTTPTTEAPKGDQAEASGSATSTPVEQPADATA

-715 YPYLTATVNGMIP
+715 YPYLTATVNDMIP

-740 SSDRITQERY
+740 SSDRITQDRY

-777 LDVEKGKTNFAQ
+777 LDIEKGKTNFAQ

-876 KNGLNVTAD
+876 RNGLNVTAD

-895 TKAEYQLNQTLNF
+895 TKAEYQLNQILNF

>member
-1 MYFRKSSLALAIL
+1 MHFRKSPLALAIL
-14 LCLSPMTVTNAN
+14 LCLSPITVTVTNAN
-26 AETYVVTGENNNM
+26 AETYIVTGENNNV
-39 RGEQFLRLLNQA
+39 RGEQFQRLLNQA
-51 KDGDTIRLNGDT
+51 KDGDTIRLDGDT

-103 NMNLSLKPSRD
+103 NVNLSLKPSRD
-114 LNIIFGSGF
+114 LNNIFSSGF
-123 NMDNLE
+123 KMDNLE

-143 LDNVTTNVYSEPS
+143 LDNVTTNVDSEPS

-162 WLGNADTTKS
+162 WLGNADATKS
-172 NNGHNAL
+172 NNGHNTL
-179 IVTNSNSAETKLYSV
+179 IVTSNSAETKLYSV
-194 IVDDNTESG
+194 IISDNTENS
-203 SDTSPIDIQL
+203 SDDYPVNIQL
-213 GEYVGL
+213 GEHVGL
-219 VDAIYLAGVDNVQ
+219 VDAIYLAGVNNDQ
-232 EHNRAINFTSSSN
+232 AHNRAIHFTSSSN
-245 AVTKI
+245 SVTKI
-250 YTGDTTNVSV
+250 YTGEATNVSV
-260 TLNNV
+260 TLNNI
-265 NPSNAIVLQDV
+265 NPETAITLQDV

-290 NLSVSEMLTLNDQ
+290 NLSVSETLTLNNQ
-303 SAITAVASKDAFGDV
+303 SAITTVASKDAFGDI

-326 NVHTNDNNSKI
+326 NIHTNGNNSNI
-337 TIVQDN
+337 TIVRDN
-343 TLLINGNI
+343 ALLINGNI

-374 VGKNGSY
+374 VGENGSY
-381 VVKPQTDT
+381 VVKLKTEVTQPV
-389 SATGNDATPPAT
+389 SEN
-401 TANTATDS
+401 
-409 SNTDTTPATTAEQTG
+409 
-424 SSDTTATSPAADIST
+424 
-439 TSNETTPPATT
+439 
-450 GDTATNSSNTDATSA
+450 TATNSSNTD
-465 TAGEQ
+465 
-470 TGSSDTTVTPP
+470 VPP
-481 AADTS
+481 AK
-486 TTSNE
+486 
-491 TTSPATTENT
+491 P
-501 ATDSSNT
+501 TDS
-508 DTIPATTA
+508 
-516 EQTGSSDTTV
+516 
-526 GTSPADTS
+526 
-534 AMGNDATPP
+534 
-543 ATTANTAT
+543 
-551 DSSNTDTTPA
+551 
-561 TTAEQTGSSDTTA
+561 
-574 TPPAAD
+574 
-580 TSATG
+580 
-585 NDATAPATTE
+585 
-595 NTATDSSNTDTT
+595 T
-607 PATTGEQTGSSD
+607 PATTGEQAGSSD
-619 TTATPPTDTAQT
+619 TTSPTDTAQT
-631 GEQADTSSSE
+631 DDQAEASSSDTATSTPTQPTVVTTPTTEAPTSEQATTSS
-641 TTTSTSAQPTDATA
+641 TST
-655 PTNGQTETSSASAN
+655 N

-678 EQETQRTIA
+678 EQETQRAIA
-687 ESRYATL
+687 ESRYATV

-700 NSIRNRLEHSRSSDA
+700 NSIRNRLEHSRSSNA

-733 GGLWVNS
+733 GRLWVNS
-740 SSDRITQERY
+740 SSDRITQDLY

-777 LDVEKGKTNFAQ
+777 LDVEKGKANFAQ

-852 LSNRWEIEPY
+852 LSNRWEVKPY

-876 KNGLNVTAD
+876 RNGLNVTAD

-895 TKAEYQLNQTLNF
+895 TKAEYQLNQILNF

>member
-1 MYFRKSSLALAIL
+1 MHFRKSPLALAIL
-14 LCLSPMTVTNAN
+14 LCLSPITVTVTNAN
-26 AETYVVTGENNNM
+26 AETYIVTGENNNV
-39 RGEQFLRLLNQA
+39 RGEQFQRLLNQA
-51 KDGDTIRLNGDT
+51 KDGDTIRLDGDT

-103 NMNLSLKPSRD
+103 NVNLSLKPSRD
-114 LNIIFGSGF
+114 LNNIFSSGF
-123 NMDNLE
+123 KMDNLE

-143 LDNVTTNVYSEPS
+143 LDNVTTNVDSEPS

-162 WLGNADTTKS
+162 WLGNADATKS
-172 NNGHNAL
+172 NNGHNTL
-179 IVTNSNSAETKLYSV
+179 IVTSNSAETKLYSV
-194 IVDDNTESG
+194 IISDNTENS
-203 SDTSPIDIQL
+203 SDDSPVNIQL
-213 GEYVGL
+213 GEHVGL
-219 VDAIYLAGVDNVQ
+219 VDAIYLAGVNNDQ
-232 EHNRAINFTSSSN
+232 AHNRAIHFTSSSN
-245 AVTKI
+245 SVTKI
-250 YTGDTTNVSV
+250 YTGEATNVSV
-260 TLNNV
+260 TLNNI
-265 NPSNAIVLQDV
+265 NPETAITLQDV

-290 NLSVSEMLTLNDQ
+290 NLSVSETLTLNNQ
-303 SAITAVASKDAFGDV
+303 SAITTVASKDAFGDI

-326 NVHTNDNNSKI
+326 NIHTNGNNSNI
-337 TIVQDN
+337 TIVRDN
-343 TLLINGNI
+343 ALLINGNI

-374 VGKNGSY
+374 VGENGSY
-381 VVKPQTDT
+381 VVKLKTEVTQPV
-389 SATGNDATPPAT
+389 SEN
-401 TANTATDS
+401 
-409 SNTDTTPATTAEQTG
+409 
-424 SSDTTATSPAADIST
+424 
-439 TSNETTPPATT
+439 
-450 GDTATNSSNTDATSA
+450 TATNSSNTD
-465 TAGEQ
+465 
-470 TGSSDTTVTPP
+470 VPP
-481 AADTS
+481 AK
-486 TTSNE
+486 
-491 TTSPATTENT
+491 P
-501 ATDSSNT
+501 TDS
-508 DTIPATTA
+508 
-516 EQTGSSDTTV
+516 
-526 GTSPADTS
+526 
-534 AMGNDATPP
+534 
-543 ATTANTAT
+543 
-551 DSSNTDTTPA
+551 
-561 TTAEQTGSSDTTA
+561 
-574 TPPAAD
+574 
-580 TSATG
+580 
-585 NDATAPATTE
+585 
-595 NTATDSSNTDTT
+595 T
-607 PATTGEQTGSSD
+607 PATTGEQAGSSD
-619 TTATPPTDTAQT
+619 TTSPTDTAQT
-631 GEQADTSSSE
+631 DDQAEASSSDTATSTPTQPTVVTTPTTEAPTSEQATTSS
-641 TTTSTSAQPTDATA
+641 TST
-655 PTNGQTETSSASAN
+655 N

-678 EQETQRTIA
+678 EQETQRAIA
-687 ESRYATL
+687 ESRYATV

-700 NSIRNRLEHSRSSDA
+700 NSIRNRLEHSRSSNA

-733 GGLWVNS
+733 GRLWVNS
-740 SSDRITQERY
+740 SSDRITQDLY

-777 LDVEKGKTNFAQ
+777 LDVEKGKANFAQ

-852 LSNRWEIEPY
+852 LSNRWEVKPY

-876 KNGLNVTAD
+876 RNGLNVTAD

-895 TKAEYQLNQTLNF
+895 TKAEYQLNQILNF

>member
-14 LCLSPMTVTNAN
+14 LCLSPIPEMNYAN
-26 AETYVVTGENNNM
+26 AQTYTVSGNSADN
-39 RGEQFLRLLNQA
+39 RGERLQALLNQA
-51 KDGDTIRLNGDT
+51 SDGDIIRLEGDT
-63 QLLRGS
+63 RLIRGS
-69 GFFNVDKQV
+69 GFFSFNKQV
-78 TIDGQGNRLHLEG
+78 TIEGQGNRLHFEG
-91 YNLSLGQDVTFS
+91 YDLSLGKDVTFS
-103 NMNLSLKPSRD
+103 NMNLSLKPSRGLD
-114 LNIIFGSGF
+114 SIFTSIGS
-123 NMDNLE
+123 NSLE
-129 AKPTYIVTNGNKLT
+129 AVPTLIVTNGNKLT
-143 LDNVTTNVYSEPS
+143 LDNVRTNVESEPT

-162 WLGNADTTKS
+162 LLGNGDTTKS
-172 NNGHNAL
+172 NGGHDTL
-179 IVTNSNSAETKLYSV
+179 IVRNADLTETKLYSV
-194 IVDDNTESG
+194 IIADSKDSSASSSHNTTPVTIE
-203 SDTSPIDIQL
+203 L
-213 GEYVGL
+213 GENVRL
-219 VDAIYLAGVDNVQ
+219 VEDLYLAGVDNDQ
-232 EHNRAINFTSSSN
+232 SYSREINVTSASN
-245 AVTKI
+245 SVTKI
-250 YTGDTTNVSV
+250 LTGEATNVSV

-265 NPSNAIVLQDV
+265 KPSFSGILSLENV
-276 KDLTLNNSRITLDK
+276 KNLTVTGNSQITLNK
-290 NLSVSEMLTLNDQ
+290 NLSVTENLVLADQ
-303 SAITAVASKDAFGDV
+303 AQINTVAGSDVFGETKPTV
-318 AKTSLMLN
+318 LELN
-326 NVHTNDNNSKI
+326 NVQASESSKLNI
-337 TIVQDN
+337 GEN
-343 TLLINGNI
+343 TLSIQGNINGKV
-351 TGELTINTEDKDNNV
+351 TINTNTESNVYLSDNNV
-366 SLPNGSTL
+366 L
-374 VGKNGSY
+374 VAKNGSY
-381 VVKPQTDT
+381 IAETKSNTPETSETTTQSPAEPTTPTTEAPKGDQAEASGSATSTPVEQPAETTTPTTEAPKVEQPSENSGSETTTSTPVEQPAETTTPTTEAPKVEQPSENAGSETTAST
-389 SATGNDATPPAT
+389 SAEQPAETIAPTTETRKVEQPSENAGTEAT
-401 TANTATDS
+401 TS
-409 SNTDTTPATTAEQTG
+409 TPVEQSAETTAPTTKDLQVEQP
-424 SSDTTATSPAADIST
+424 SE
-439 TSNETTPPATT
+439 N
-450 GDTATNSSNTDATSA
+450 
-465 TAGEQ
+465 AG
-470 TGSSDTTVTPP
+470 T
-481 AADTS
+481 
-486 TTSNE
+486 
-491 TTSPATTENT
+491 
-501 ATDSSNT
+501 
-508 DTIPATTA
+508 
-516 EQTGSSDTTV
+516 
-526 GTSPADTS
+526 
-534 AMGNDATPP
+534 
-543 ATTANTAT
+543 
-551 DSSNTDTTPA
+551 
-561 TTAEQTGSSDTTA
+561 
-574 TPPAAD
+574 
-580 TSATG
+580 
-585 NDATAPATTE
+585 
-595 NTATDSSNTDTT
+595 
-607 PATTGEQTGSSD
+607 
-619 TTATPPTDTAQT
+619 
-631 GEQADTSSSE
+631 E

-687 ESRYATL
+687 ESRYAAL

>member
-1 MYFRKSSLALAIL
+1 MHFRKSPLALAIL
-14 LCLSPMTVTNAN
+14 LCLSPITVTVTNAN
-26 AETYVVTGENNNM
+26 AETYIVTGENNNV
-39 RGEQFLRLLNQA
+39 RGEQFQRLLNQA
-51 KDGDTIRLNGDT
+51 KDGDTIRLDGDT

-103 NMNLSLKPSRD
+103 NVNLSLKPSRD
-114 LNIIFGSGF
+114 LNNIFSSGF
-123 NMDNLE
+123 KMDNLE

-143 LDNVTTNVYSEPS
+143 LDNVTTNVDSEPS

-162 WLGNADTTKS
+162 WLGNADATKS
-172 NNGHNAL
+172 NNGHNTL
-179 IVTNSNSAETKLYSV
+179 IVTSNSAETKLYSV
-194 IVDDNTESG
+194 IISDNTENS
-203 SDTSPIDIQL
+203 SDDSPVNIQL
-213 GEYVGL
+213 GEHVGL
-219 VDAIYLAGVDNVQ
+219 VDAIYLAGVNNDQ
-232 EHNRAINFTSSSN
+232 AHNRAIHFTSSSN
-245 AVTKI
+245 SVTKI
-250 YTGDTTNVSV
+250 YTGEATNVSV
-260 TLNNV
+260 TLNNI
-265 NPSNAIVLQDV
+265 NPETAITLQDV

-290 NLSVSEMLTLNDQ
+290 NLSVSETLTLNNQ
-303 SAITAVASKDAFGDV
+303 SAITTVASKDAFGDI

-326 NVHTNDNNSKI
+326 NIHTNGNNSNI
-337 TIVQDN
+337 TIVRDN
-343 TLLINGNI
+343 ALLINGNI

-374 VGKNGSY
+374 VGENGSY
-381 VVKPQTDT
+381 VVKLKTEVTQPV
-389 SATGNDATPPAT
+389 SEN
-401 TANTATDS
+401 
-409 SNTDTTPATTAEQTG
+409 
-424 SSDTTATSPAADIST
+424 
-439 TSNETTPPATT
+439 
-450 GDTATNSSNTDATSA
+450 TATNSSNTD
-465 TAGEQ
+465 
-470 TGSSDTTVTPP
+470 VPP
-481 AADTS
+481 AK
-486 TTSNE
+486 
-491 TTSPATTENT
+491 P
-501 ATDSSNT
+501 TDS
-508 DTIPATTA
+508 
-516 EQTGSSDTTV
+516 
-526 GTSPADTS
+526 
-534 AMGNDATPP
+534 
-543 ATTANTAT
+543 
-551 DSSNTDTTPA
+551 
-561 TTAEQTGSSDTTA
+561 
-574 TPPAAD
+574 
-580 TSATG
+580 
-585 NDATAPATTE
+585 
-595 NTATDSSNTDTT
+595 T
-607 PATTGEQTGSSD
+607 PATTGEQAGSSD
-619 TTATPPTDTAQT
+619 TTSPTDTAQT
-631 GEQADTSSSE
+631 DDQAEASSSDTATSTPTQPTVVTTPTTEAPTSEQATTSS
-641 TTTSTSAQPTDATA
+641 TST
-655 PTNGQTETSSASAN
+655 N

-678 EQETQRTIA
+678 EQETQRAIA
-687 ESRYATL
+687 ESRYATV

-700 NSIRNRLEHSRSSDA
+700 NSIRNRLEHSRSSNA

-733 GGLWVNS
+733 GRLWVNS
-740 SSDRITQERY
+740 SSDRITQDLY

-777 LDVEKGKTNFAQ
+777 LDVEKGKANFAQ

-852 LSNRWEIEPY
+852 LSNRWAIEPY

-876 KNGLNVTAD
+876 RNGLNVTAD

-895 TKAEYQLNQTLNF
+895 TKAEYQLNQILNF

>member
-424 SSDTTATSPAADIST
+424 SSDTTAT
-439 TSNETTPPATT
+439 
-450 GDTATNSSNTDATSA
+450 
-465 TAGEQ
+465 
-470 TGSSDTTVTPP
+470 
-481 AADTS
+481 
-486 TTSNE
+486 
-491 TTSPATTENT
+491 
-501 ATDSSNT
+501 
-508 DTIPATTA
+508 
-516 EQTGSSDTTV
+516 
-526 GTSPADTS
+526 
-534 AMGNDATPP
+534 
-543 ATTANTAT
+543 
-551 DSSNTDTTPA
+551 
-561 TTAEQTGSSDTTA
+561 
-574 TPPAAD
+574 PPAAD

-687 ESRYATL
+687 ESRYAAL

>member
-14 LCLSPMTVTNAN
+14 LCLSPIPEMNYAN
-26 AETYVVTGENNNM
+26 AQTYTVSGNSADN
-39 RGEQFLRLLNQA
+39 RGERLQALLNQA
-51 KDGDTIRLNGDT
+51 SDGDIIRLEGDT
-63 QLLRGS
+63 RLIRGS
-69 GFFNVDKQV
+69 GFFSFNKQV
-78 TIDGQGNRLHLEG
+78 TIEGQGNRLHFEG
-91 YNLSLGQDVTFS
+91 YDLSLGKDVTFS
-103 NMNLSLKPSRD
+103 NMNLSLKPSRGLD
-114 LNIIFGSGF
+114 SIFTSIGS
-123 NMDNLE
+123 NSLE
-129 AKPTYIVTNGNKLT
+129 AVPTLIVTNGNKLT
-143 LDNVTTNVYSEPS
+143 LDNVRTNVESEPT

-162 WLGNADTTKS
+162 LLGNGDTTKS
-172 NNGHNAL
+172 NGGHDTL
-179 IVTNSNSAETKLYSV
+179 IVRNADLTETKLYSV
-194 IVDDNTESG
+194 IIADSKDSSASSSHNTTPVTIE
-203 SDTSPIDIQL
+203 L
-213 GEYVGL
+213 GENVRL
-219 VDAIYLAGVDNVQ
+219 VEDLYLAGVDNDQ
-232 EHNRAINFTSSSN
+232 SYSREINVTSASN
-245 AVTKI
+245 SVTKI
-250 YTGDTTNVSV
+250 LTGEATNVSV

-265 NPSNAIVLQDV
+265 KPSFSGILSLENV
-276 KDLTLNNSRITLDK
+276 KNLTVTGNSQITLNK
-290 NLSVSEMLTLNDQ
+290 NLSVTENLVLADQ
-303 SAITAVASKDAFGDV
+303 TQINTIAGSDGFGETTPTV
-318 AKTSLMLN
+318 LKLN
-326 NVHTNDNNSKI
+326 NVQASESSKLNI
-337 TIVQDN
+337 GEN
-343 TLLINGNI
+343 TLSIQGNINGKV
-351 TGELTINTEDKDNNV
+351 TINTNTESNVYLSDNNV
-366 SLPNGSTL
+366 L
-374 VGKNGSY
+374 VAKNGSY
-381 VVKPQTDT
+381 IAETKSNTPETSETTTQSPAEPTTPTTEAPKGDQAEASGSATSTPVEQPAETTTPTTEAPKVEQPSENSGSETTTSTPVEQPAETTTPTTEAPKVEQPSENAGSETTTSTSVEQSAETTAPTTKDLQVEQPSENASSETTTSTPVEQPAETTTPTTEAPKVEQPSENAGSETTAST
-389 SATGNDATPPAT
+389 SAEQPA
-401 TANTATDS
+401 
-409 SNTDTTPATTAEQTG
+409 
-424 SSDTTATSPAADIST
+424 
-439 TSNETTPPATT
+439 ETIAP
-450 GDTATNSSNTDATSA
+450 
-465 TAGEQ
+465 
-470 TGSSDTTVTPP
+470 
-481 AADTS
+481 
-486 TTSNE
+486 
-491 TTSPATTENT
+491 TTET
-501 ATDSSNT
+501 
-508 DTIPATTA
+508 PKV
-516 EQTGSSDTTV
+516 EQ
-526 GTSPADTS
+526 PL
-534 AMGNDATPP
+534 
-543 ATTANTAT
+543 
-551 DSSNTDTTPA
+551 
-561 TTAEQTGSSDTTA
+561 
-574 TPPAAD
+574 
-580 TSATG
+580 
-585 NDATAPATTE
+585 E
-595 NTATDSSNTDTT
+595 N
-607 PATTGEQTGSSD
+607 
-619 TTATPPTDTAQT
+619 
-631 GEQADTSSSE
+631 SSSE

-687 ESRYATL
+687 ESRYAAL

>member
-14 LCLSPMTVTNAN
+14 LCLSPIPEMNYAN
-26 AETYVVTGENNNM
+26 AQTYTVSGNSADN
-39 RGEQFLRLLNQA
+39 RGEHFRALLNQA
-51 KDGDTIRLNGDT
+51 NDGDIIRLEGDT
-63 QLLRGS
+63 RLIRGS
-69 GFFNVDKQV
+69 GFFSFNKQV
-78 TIDGQGNRLHLEG
+78 TIEGQGNRLHFEG
-91 YNLSLGQDVTFS
+91 YDLSLGKDVTFS
-103 NMNLSLKPSRD
+103 NMNLSLKPSRGLD
-114 LNIIFGSGF
+114 SIFTSIGSK
-123 NMDNLE
+123 NLE
-129 AKPTYIVTNGNKLT
+129 AVPTLIVTNGNKLT
-143 LDNVTTNVYSEPS
+143 LDNVRTNVESEPT

-162 WLGNADTTKS
+162 LLGNGDTTKS
-172 NNGHNAL
+172 NGGHDTL
-179 IVTNSNSAETKLYSV
+179 IVRNADPTETKLYSV
-194 IVDDNTESG
+194 IIADSKDSGASSSHNTTPVTIE
-203 SDTSPIDIQL
+203 L
-213 GEYVGL
+213 EENVKL
-219 VDAIYLAGVDNVQ
+219 VEDLYLAGVDNDQ
-232 EHNRAINFTSSSN
+232 SYSREINVTSASN
-245 AVTKI
+245 SVTKI
-250 YTGDTTNVSV
+250 LTGEATNVSV

-265 NPSNAIVLQDV
+265 KPSFSGILSLENV
-276 KDLTLNNSRITLDK
+276 KNLTVTGNSQITLNK
-290 NLSVSEMLTLNDQ
+290 NLSVAENLVLADQ
-303 SAITAVASKDAFGDV
+303 AQINTVAGSGFDGSTPTALK
-318 AKTSLMLN
+318 LN
-326 NVHTNDNNSKI
+326 NVQASDDSKI
-337 TIVQDN
+337 NIGNTDINSLSIAGEIVGK
-343 TLLINGNI
+343 LR
-351 TGELTINTEDKDNNV
+351 INTDNQNSVILPENRVLEAEKD
-366 SLPNGSTL
+366 
-374 VGKNGSY
+374 SY
-381 VVKPQTDT
+381 VVKSKAEVTQPVSENTT
-389 SATGNDATPPAT
+389 TGNNNTETPPAT
-401 TANTATDS
+401 PTDS
-409 SNTDTTPATTAEQTG
+409 TPATTGEQTG
-424 SSDTTATSPAADIST
+424 SSDTTATPPAADTST

-450 GDTATNSSNTDATSA
+450 GDTATNSTNTDVA
-465 TAGEQ
+465 
-470 TGSSDTTVTPP
+470 P
-481 AADTS
+481 AK
-486 TTSNE
+486 
-491 TTSPATTENT
+491 P
-501 ATDSSNT
+501 TDS
-508 DTIPATTA
+508 
-516 EQTGSSDTTV
+516 
-526 GTSPADTS
+526 
-534 AMGNDATPP
+534 
-543 ATTANTAT
+543 
-551 DSSNTDTTPA
+551 
-561 TTAEQTGSSDTTA
+561 
-574 TPPAAD
+574 
-580 TSATG
+580 
-585 NDATAPATTE
+585 
-595 NTATDSSNTDTT
+595 T

-631 GEQADTSSSE
+631 SDQAEASGSE

-655 PTNGQTETSSASAN
+655 PINGQTETSSASAN

-715 YPYLTATVNGMIP
+715 YPYLTATVNGMTP

-733 GGLWVNS
+733 SGLWVNS

-763 SSALDNGTARFGFA
+763 SSALDNDTARFGFA

-809 EERHYF
+809 EEQHYF

-960 LYLDVDKLFGNGYKQ
+960 LYLDADKLFGNGYKQ

>member
-14 LCLSPMTVTNAN
+14 LCLSPIPEMNYAN
-26 AETYVVTGENNNM
+26 AQTYTVSGNSADN
-39 RGEQFLRLLNQA
+39 RGEHFRALLNQA
-51 KDGDTIRLNGDT
+51 NDGDIIRLEGDT
-63 QLLRGS
+63 RLIRGS
-69 GFFNVDKQV
+69 GFFSFNKQV
-78 TIDGQGNRLHLEG
+78 TIEGQGNRLHFEG
-91 YNLSLGQDVTFS
+91 YDLSLGKDVTFS
-103 NMNLSLKPSRD
+103 NMNLSLKPSRGLD
-114 LNIIFGSGF
+114 SIFTSIGSK
-123 NMDNLE
+123 NLE
-129 AKPTYIVTNGNKLT
+129 AVPTLIVTNGNKLT
-143 LDNVTTNVYSEPS
+143 LDNVRTNVESEPT

-162 WLGNADTTKS
+162 LLGNGDTTKS
-172 NNGHNAL
+172 NGGHDTL
-179 IVTNSNSAETKLYSV
+179 IVRNADPTETKLYSV
-194 IVDDNTESG
+194 IIADSKDSGASSSHNTTPVTIE
-203 SDTSPIDIQL
+203 L
-213 GEYVGL
+213 EENVKL
-219 VDAIYLAGVDNVQ
+219 VEDLYLAGVDNDQ
-232 EHNRAINFTSSSN
+232 SYSREINVTSASN
-245 AVTKI
+245 SVTKI
-250 YTGDTTNVSV
+250 LTGEATNVSV

-265 NPSNAIVLQDV
+265 KPSFSGILSLENV
-276 KDLTLNNSRITLDK
+276 KNLTVTGNSQITLNK
-290 NLSVSEMLTLNDQ
+290 NLSVAENLVLADQ
-303 SAITAVASKDAFGDV
+303 AQINTVAGSGFDGSTPTALK
-318 AKTSLMLN
+318 LN
-326 NVHTNDNNSKI
+326 NVQASDDSKI
-337 TIVQDN
+337 NIGNTDINSLSIAGEIVGK
-343 TLLINGNI
+343 LR
-351 TGELTINTEDKDNNV
+351 INTDNQNSVILPENRVLEAEKD
-366 SLPNGSTL
+366 
-374 VGKNGSY
+374 SY
-381 VVKPQTDT
+381 VVKSKAEVTQPVSENTT
-389 SATGNDATPPAT
+389 TGNNNTETPPAT
-401 TANTATDS
+401 PTDS
-409 SNTDTTPATTAEQTG
+409 TPATTGEQTG
-424 SSDTTATSPAADIST
+424 SSDTTATPPAADTST

-450 GDTATNSSNTDATSA
+450 GDTATNSTNTDVA
-465 TAGEQ
+465 
-470 TGSSDTTVTPP
+470 P
-481 AADTS
+481 AK
-486 TTSNE
+486 
-491 TTSPATTENT
+491 P
-501 ATDSSNT
+501 TDS
-508 DTIPATTA
+508 
-516 EQTGSSDTTV
+516 
-526 GTSPADTS
+526 
-534 AMGNDATPP
+534 
-543 ATTANTAT
+543 
-551 DSSNTDTTPA
+551 
-561 TTAEQTGSSDTTA
+561 
-574 TPPAAD
+574 
-580 TSATG
+580 
-585 NDATAPATTE
+585 
-595 NTATDSSNTDTT
+595 T

-687 ESRYATL
+687 ESRYAAL

-733 GGLWVNS
+733 DGLWVNS

-809 EERHYF
+809 EERHYL

>member
-1 MYFRKSSLALAIL
+1 L
-14 LCLSPMTVTNAN
+14 LCLSPITVTVTNAN
-26 AETYVVTGENNNM
+26 AETYIVTGENNNV
-39 RGEQFLRLLNQA
+39 RGEQFQRLLNQA
-51 KDGDTIRLNGDT
+51 KDGDTIRLDGDT

-103 NMNLSLKPSRD
+103 NVNLSLKPSRD
-114 LNIIFGSGF
+114 LNNIFSSGF
-123 NMDNLE
+123 KMDNLE

-143 LDNVTTNVYSEPS
+143 LDNVTTNVDSEPS

-162 WLGNADTTKS
+162 WLGNADATKS
-172 NNGHNAL
+172 NNGHNTL
-179 IVTNSNSAETKLYSV
+179 IVTSNSAETKLYSV
-194 IVDDNTESG
+194 IISDNTENS
-203 SDTSPIDIQL
+203 SDDSPVNIQL
-213 GEYVGL
+213 GEHVGL
-219 VDAIYLAGVDNVQ
+219 VDAIYLAGVNNDQ
-232 EHNRAINFTSSSN
+232 AHNRAIHFTSSSN
-245 AVTKI
+245 SVTKI
-250 YTGDTTNVSV
+250 YTGEATNVSV
-260 TLNNV
+260 TLNNI
-265 NPSNAIVLQDV
+265 NPETAITLQDV

-290 NLSVSEMLTLNDQ
+290 NLSVSETLTLNNQ
-303 SAITAVASKDAFGDV
+303 SAITTVASKDAFGDI

-326 NVHTNDNNSKI
+326 NIHTNGNNSNI
-337 TIVQDN
+337 TIVRDN
-343 TLLINGNI
+343 ALLINGNI

-374 VGKNGSY
+374 VGENGSY
-381 VVKPQTDT
+381 VVKLKTEVTQPV
-389 SATGNDATPPAT
+389 SEN
-401 TANTATDS
+401 
-409 SNTDTTPATTAEQTG
+409 
-424 SSDTTATSPAADIST
+424 
-439 TSNETTPPATT
+439 
-450 GDTATNSSNTDATSA
+450 TATNSSNTD
-465 TAGEQ
+465 
-470 TGSSDTTVTPP
+470 VPP
-481 AADTS
+481 AK
-486 TTSNE
+486 
-491 TTSPATTENT
+491 P
-501 ATDSSNT
+501 TDS
-508 DTIPATTA
+508 
-516 EQTGSSDTTV
+516 
-526 GTSPADTS
+526 
-534 AMGNDATPP
+534 
-543 ATTANTAT
+543 
-551 DSSNTDTTPA
+551 
-561 TTAEQTGSSDTTA
+561 
-574 TPPAAD
+574 
-580 TSATG
+580 
-585 NDATAPATTE
+585 
-595 NTATDSSNTDTT
+595 T
-607 PATTGEQTGSSD
+607 PATTGEQAGSSD
-619 TTATPPTDTAQT
+619 TTSPTDTAQT
-631 GEQADTSSSE
+631 DDQAEASSSDTATSTPTQPTVVTTPTTEAPTSEQATTSS
-641 TTTSTSAQPTDATA
+641 TST
-655 PTNGQTETSSASAN
+655 N

-678 EQETQRTIA
+678 EQETQRAIA
-687 ESRYATL
+687 ESRYATV

-700 NSIRNRLEHSRSSDA
+700 NSIRNRLEHSRSSNA

-733 GGLWVNS
+733 GRLWVNS
-740 SSDRITQERY
+740 SSDRITQDLY

-777 LDVEKGKTNFAQ
+777 LDVEKGKANFAQ

-876 KNGLNVTAD
+876 RNGLNVTAD

-895 TKAEYQLNQTLNF
+895 TKAEYQLNQILNF